1 MKAESSKNIIKNPYL
16 IGGMIGGLTQLG
28 FESLAVA
35 LKEPYSRL
43 KFPNGFSDLNPSEE
57 LLEGSIPA
65 VIGVAAGRYSYRV
78 ACRLA
83 GVKPDPDHESIFMMA
98 GGIAGYGGMVTA
110 GFILHPLLGIHD
122 VKWGPFR

>member
-1 MKAESSKNIIKNPYL
+1 MA
-16 IGGMIGGLTQLG
+16 GGLTQLG

-43 KFPNGFSDLNPSEE
+43 KFPNGFNDLNPTEE

-65 VIGVAAGRYSYRV
+65 AIGVAAGRYSYRL

-83 GVKPDPDHESIFMMA
+83 GAKPDPDHESIFMFI
-98 GGIAGYGGMVTA
+98 GGITGYSGMVTA
-110 GFILHPLLGIHD
+110 GFIIEPYLGIHD
-122 VKWGPFR
+122 IKWGPFR